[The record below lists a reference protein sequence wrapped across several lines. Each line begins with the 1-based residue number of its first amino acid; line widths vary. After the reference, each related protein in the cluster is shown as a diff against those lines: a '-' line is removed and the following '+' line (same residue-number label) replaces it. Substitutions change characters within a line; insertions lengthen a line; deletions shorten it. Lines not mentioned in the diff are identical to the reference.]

1 MTNGSLDFE
10 KPLYELEK
18 RIAELR
24 QFTSD
29 KEIDFSAEIRTLEE
43 KAESLRQQIY
53 ANLTPWQRVL
63 LARHPRRPLSL
74 DYIDRIFD
82 DFLEVHG
89 DRNYRDDKAIVGGI
103 GLLDGRPVTVVAE
116 QKGKDTKENIARSFG
131 WPYPEGYRKAMRLMK
146 QAEKFGRPVV
156 TLIDTAGAFPG
167 LEAEERGQAEAIAR
181 NLFEMAQLEVPVICV
196 VIGEGGS
203 GGALAIGVGDRVY
216 MLENAVY
223 SVISP
228 EGCAAILW
236 HDAELKAQAADALH
250 LTAAD
255 LLGLGVI
262 HGIIPEPIGGAHRD
276 YDEAARQ
283 VKDYLA
289 RALGEVGK
297 LSVADLKA
305 QRYAHYRNLGRVVR
319 PPGS

>member
-18 RIAELR
+18 RISELR
-24 QFTSD
+24 QFTSEKD
-29 KEIDFSAEIRTLEE
+29 IDFSAEIRTLEQ
-43 KAESLRQQIY
+43 KAESLREQIY

-82 DFLEVHG
+82 DFLELHG
-89 DRNYRDDKAIVGGI
+89 DRNYRDDKAIVGGL
-103 GLLDGRPVTVVAE
+103 GLLDGEPVTVIAE

-131 WPYPEGYRKAMRLMK
+131 WPYPEGYRKALRLMK

-156 TLIDTAGAFPG
+156 TFIDTAGAFPG

-181 NLFEMAQLEVPVICV
+181 NLFEMAQLTVPIVCV
-196 VIGEGGS
+196 VLGEGGS
-203 GGALAIGVGDRVY
+203 GGALAIGVGNRVY
-216 MLENAVY
+216 MLENAIY

-236 HDAELKAQAADALH
+236 HDAELKAQAAEALK

-255 LLGLGVI
+255 LLKLGVI

-276 YDEAARQ
+276 YDEAARR
-283 VKDYLA
+283 VKEVLLRSLA
-289 RALGEVGK
+289 ELHK
-297 LSVADLKA
+297 LSPEERKA
-305 QRYAHYRNLGRVVR
+305 QRYAHYRGLGHVVR
-319 PPGS
+319 PGDS

>member
-24 QFTSD
+24 QFTREKD
-29 KEIDFSAEIRTLEE
+29 IDFSAEIHSLEQ
-43 KAESLRQQIY
+43 KAESLRRQIY
-53 ANLTPWQRVL
+53 ENLTAWQRVL

-74 DYIDRIFD
+74 DYIERIFD
-82 DFLEVHG
+82 DFVELHG
-89 DRNYRDDKAIVGGI
+89 DRNYRDDKAIVGGL
-103 GLLDGRPVTVVAE
+103 GLLDGRPVTVISE

-131 WPYPEGYRKAMRLMK
+131 WPYPEGYRKALRLMK

-156 TLIDTAGAFPG
+156 TFIDTAGAFPG

-181 NLFEMAQLEVPVICV
+181 NLFEMAQLAVPIVCV
-196 VIGEGGS
+196 VLGEGGS
-203 GGALAIGVGDRVY
+203 GGALAIGVGDRVF

-236 HDAELKAQAADALH
+236 HDAELKAQAAEALK
-250 LTAAD
+250 LTAGD
-255 LLGLGVI
+255 LLNLGVI
-262 HGIIPEPIGGAHRD
+262 HGIIPEPVGGAHRD
-276 YDEAARQ
+276 YDEAARN
-283 VKDYLA
+283 VKEALV
-289 RALGEVGK
+289 RALGELEHKPV
-297 LSVADLKA
+297 DELKA
-305 QRYAHYRNLGRVVR
+305 ERYAHFRKLGEVIR
-319 PPGS
+319 PGEE

>member
-10 KPLYELEK
+10 KPLYELER

-24 QFTSD
+24 RFTDSKD
-29 KEIDFSAEIRTLEE
+29 IDFSDELHSLEQ
-43 KAESLRQQIY
+43 KAESLRRQIY

-82 DFLEVHG
+82 GFLELHG
-89 DRNYRDDKAIVGGI
+89 DRGYRDDKAIVGGL

-131 WPYPEGYRKAMRLMK
+131 WPYPEGYRKALRLMK

-156 TLIDTAGAFPG
+156 TFIDTAGAFPG

-181 NLFEMAQLEVPVICV
+181 NLFEMAQLEVPIVCV

-250 LTAAD
+250 LTAGD
-255 LLGLGVI
+255 LLDLGVV
-262 HGIIPEPIGGAHRD
+262 HGIIPEPVGGAHRD
-276 YDEAARQ
+276 YDETARQ
-283 VKDYLA
+283 VKETLI
-289 RALGEVGK
+289 RALGELGRLPVEE
-297 LSVADLKA
+297 LKA
-305 QRYAHYRNLGRVVR
+305 QRYDHYRRLGRVLR
-319 PPGS
+319 PAE

>member
-10 KPLYELEK
+10 KPLHELER

-24 QFTSD
+24 QFTAD
-29 KEIDFSAEIRTLEE
+29 KEIDISDEIRTLEQ
-43 KAESLRQQIY
+43 KAESLRQEIY
-53 ANLTPWQRVL
+53 AHLTPWQRVL

-74 DYIDRIFD
+74 DYIERIFD
-82 DFLEVHG
+82 DFIELHG
-89 DRNYRDDKAIVGGI
+89 DRAYRDDKAIVAGL
-103 GLLDGRPVTVVAE
+103 GLLAGRPVTIIAE

-131 WPYPEGYRKAMRLMK
+131 LPYPEGYRKALRLMK

-156 TLIDTAGAFPG
+156 SFIDTSGAFPG

-181 NLFEMAQLEVPVICV
+181 NLFEMAQLEVPIVCV
-196 VIGEGGS
+196 VLGEGGS

-216 MLENAVY
+216 MLENSIY
-223 SVISP
+223 SVVSP

-236 HDAELKAQAADALH
+236 HDAELKAQAAEALH
-250 LTAAD
+250 LTAGD

-276 YDEAARQ
+276 YDEAARN
-283 VKDYLA
+283 VKKTLL
-289 RALGEVGK
+289 RALKELEK
-297 LSVADLKA
+297 LPVEELKEK
-305 QRYAHYRNLGRVVR
+305 RYAHYRNLGEVL
-319 PPGS
+319 SAKS

>member
-24 QFTSD
+24 QFTSE
-29 KEIDFSAEIRTLEE
+29 KEIDLSAEIRTLEQ

-53 ANLTPWQRVL
+53 ANLSSWQRVL
-63 LARHPRRPLSL
+63 LARHPRRPLTL

-82 DFLEVHG
+82 DFIELHG
-89 DRNYRDDKAIVGGI
+89 DRNYRDDKAIVGGLA
-103 GLLDGRPVTVVAE
+103 LLDGRPVTVIGE

-131 WPYPEGYRKAMRLMK
+131 WPYPEGYRKALRLMR

-156 TLIDTAGAFPG
+156 TFIDTAGAFPG

-181 NLFEMAQLEVPVICV
+181 NLFEMAQLEVPIVCV

-236 HDAELKAQAADALH
+236 HDAELKTKAADALR

-255 LLGLGVI
+255 LLNLGVI
-262 HGIIPEPIGGAHRD
+262 HGVVPEPVGGAHRD
-276 YDEAARQ
+276 YDEAARN
-283 VKDYLA
+283 VKETIV
-289 RALGEVGK
+289 RALKELEK
-297 LSVADLKA
+297 LSPSELKE
-305 QRYAHYRNLGRVVR
+305 QRYAHYRRLGEVR
-319 PPGS
+319 QGES